1 MQVWLER
8 MTIAKNIESKSF
20 PSVEAMLVDYHPEAP
35 VYCLRKKRIQRNAR
49 HFVNNFPGKVL
60 YAVKCN
66 PHPWV
71 LDACHVGGIS
81 DFDVASLEEVKLIRE
96 RYNNSTPYFQH
107 PVKSRSAIRNSYR
120 LHGVRHFAVDHLSEL
135 SKVVD
140 EVDDTRG
147 VTVYVRLAT
156 PPGGASE
163 HFSDKFG
170 ASIDEA
176 VSLLNRVRNTGFK
189 CALSFHVGSQCY
201 DPCSY
206 QTALSVVG
214 KTISRARV
222 PITALD
228 VGGGFPASYP
238 NMALPPLADFMK
250 AIVEGVAAI
259 GLGHEITLLCEPGR
273 ALVADGVSVVTKVY
287 LRKGERLYIND
298 GIFGSFAESS
308 FNQFQL
314 PARLVRLDGPIGN
327 GLKPFTVFGP
337 TCDSN
342 DQLPQPVCLPEDIC
356 EGDWIEFSLLGA
368 YSNALS
374 TNFNG
379 FCGCMFVDIDDT

>member
-8 MTIAKNIESKSF
+8 MTIEKNIESKSF
-20 PSVEAMLVDYHPEAP
+20 PSVEAMLVDYRPEVP

-49 HFVNNFPGKVL
+49 DFVNNFPGKVL

-273 ALVADGVSVVTKVY
+273 ALVAV
-287 LRKGERLYIND
+287 
-298 GIFGSFAESS
+298 
-308 FNQFQL
+308 NQFQL

-368 YSNALS
+368 YSNALN

-379 FCGCMFVDIDDT
+379 FRGCMFVDIDDT